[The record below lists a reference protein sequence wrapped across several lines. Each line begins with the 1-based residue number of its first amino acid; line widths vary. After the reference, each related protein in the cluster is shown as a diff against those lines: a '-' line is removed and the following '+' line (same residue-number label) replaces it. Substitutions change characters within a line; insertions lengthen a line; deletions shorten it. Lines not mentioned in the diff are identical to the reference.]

1 MNTMRLAVLSLIV
14 LLGHATAYC
23 PSSFYKLRMLDKSK
37 GAPEAKHAACLD
49 GSTPSYYIRPGKG
62 QDAKKLLIFLQEHN
76 LD

>member
-1 MNTMRLAVLSLIV
+1 
-14 LLGHATAYC
+14 
-23 PSSFYKLRMLDKSK
+23 MLDKSK